1 MYFRSNGAQRPTRQ
15 PTTNK
20 VKEPESEREL
30 QKPVE
35 KAEPQ
40 KPDPVSL
47 EPDRKVLGSRK
58 RQSTGEILEFSV
70 GDALKLQ
77 AELREG
83 FAHST
88 FQDSLKQLQQRFP
101 HRKHKGHADGQAYF
115 HVFEE
120 LTLSVHKRILPG
132 WGLEPDW
139 NGVRTMLDRMSV
151 ALKHTKVK
159 KAQEEINVLMGL
171 PRNAEFHPTKKE
183 EEMFS
188 YRAERDGA
196 PLDYNVPL
204 VMDEDGDEGHEF
216 FVEDPET
223 GDLQIQVS
231 ALNSD
236 CWYEV
241 VHKPAVVIRSKP
253 NVKAEMVGRTKAGKR
268 IHIQYCRW

>member
-1 MYFRSNGAQRPTRQ
+1 MGR
-15 PTTNK
+15 
-20 VKEPESEREL
+20 VK
-30 QKPVE
+30 
-35 KAEPQ
+35 
-40 KPDPVSL
+40 
-47 EPDRKVLGSRK
+47 K
-58 RQSTGEILEFSV
+58 RLSSGEILEFSV

-88 FQDSLKQLQQRFP
+88 FQESLKQLQQRFP
-101 HRKHKGHADGQAYF
+101 NRKHKGHADGQKYF
-115 HVFEE
+115 HAFEE
-120 LTLSVHKRILPG
+120 LTLSVHKRVLPE
-132 WGLEPDW
+132 WGLHPDW
-139 NGVRTMLDRMSV
+139 NGVRTMMDRMSV

-159 KAQEEINVLMGL
+159 RAQEEINVLMGL
-171 PRNAEFHPTKKE
+171 PRNAEFHPLKK

-196 PLDYNVPL
+196 ALDYNVPL

-231 ALNSD
+231 ALNFD

-268 IHIQYCRW
+268 IHIQKIVDGKWLQLHRSELERLNVKEAWVLLDGGEMGLPGQQLLEKVV